1 MIPPGA
7 LKRPVVREAA
17 RLPTDE
23 GPAMPYNPDGARK
36 ADAVTCRKR
45 VAQIEE
51 WLAEGRT
58 GPWIVQAAMA
68 KWGHTRRSVQRYLR
82 KARVR
87 AELLLPPICTPGDC
101 RCDGRSY
108 APRVDAATFQQRLD
122 QIHRWLADGHPGQAI
137 IAAVMRHWGVQK
149 PQATRYL
156 QRAWKQLEEPRGK
169 RREQLCGRARERWGK
184 VVHHGMTLLKT
195 GRIRR
200 KEVEIHLPKGE
211 GEPGYAIET
220 VRDNGVPAPLWQML
234 IQAGTLLDRV
244 DGLDEPIKSRETG
257 RPSGLRETPRADAL
271 GVFLFGPISATLRP
285 RPRAECQAAAMI
297 GLIDF
302 SSACSAGASAHRT
315 RPQGSHQRR
324 RAE

>member
-1 MIPPGA
+1 
-7 LKRPVVREAA
+7 
-17 RLPTDE
+17 
-23 GPAMPYNPDGARK
+23 MPYNADGARK

-58 GPWIVQAAMA
+58 GPWIVKAAMA

-87 AELLLPPICTPGDC
+87 AELLLPPICTPDDC

-169 RREQLCGRARERWGK
+169 RREQLRGRARERWGK

-211 GEPGYAIET
+211 GEPGYAVET
-220 VRDNGVPAPLWQML
+220 VWDNGVPAPLWQVL

-244 DGLDEPIKSRETG
+244 DGLDEGAETRRG
-257 RPSGLRETPRADAL
+257 RPL
-271 GVFLFGPISATLRP
+271 GSRTVRVAP
-285 RPRAECQAAAMI
+285 
-297 GLIDF
+297 
-302 SSACSAGASAHRT
+302 AHRKAVRGEAPVPANPHPAEPPEPT
-315 RPQGSHQRR
+315 AALRVRKPRRR
-324 RAE
+324 RARPETESDPGAERQAAG